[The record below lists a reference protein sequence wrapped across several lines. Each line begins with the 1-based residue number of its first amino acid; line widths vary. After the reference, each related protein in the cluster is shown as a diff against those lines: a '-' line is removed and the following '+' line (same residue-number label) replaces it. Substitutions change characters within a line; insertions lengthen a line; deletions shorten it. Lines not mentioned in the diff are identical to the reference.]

1 MVRTKEDGTVTS
13 DENVSKIIPIKSAS
27 NVKMRTKSDKEQVI
41 NIDKSSFGIGFFI
54 SACVFIMFMVGC
66 IVGSNVM

>member
-13 DENVSKIIPIKSAS
+13 DDVVKPETKGRIPVIK
-27 NVKMRTKSDKEQVI
+27 TKEKTSMQSI

-54 SACVFIMFMVGC
+54 SACVFIMFMIGC
-66 IVGSNVM
+66 VVGSSIM